1 MVLKNPLWTL
11 LWTLFRCF
19 ARETSQHD
27 TITLSEV
34 LSQCHPL
41 GRRGP
46 EKFHGNQR
54 EAKTRPPALPLPKLC
69 LSVTPG
75 TLRKAPSWVPF
86 SSLISPLKDSQSV
99 SPRQLRRGQK
109 RTYQGRMVSKSLP
122 SPLGRDKFRGWGSLR
137 VGLVR
142 AMRSANTQ
150 LLRVPRCALP
160 IALPLSN

>member
-27 TITLSEV
+27 TTTLSEV

-99 SPRQLRRGQK
+99 SPRQLRWGQK
-109 RTYQGRMVSKSLP
+109 RAYQGRRVSKGAIPCAAWCQNPDSRPLAVP
-122 SPLGRDKFRGWGSLR
+122 SSSGGGKSE
-137 VGLVR
+137 
-142 AMRSANTQ
+142 TK
-150 LLRVPRCALP
+150 
-160 IALPLSN
+160 